1 MKVGFH
7 YHIPMVERE
16 GVLYTSGF
24 FGVFLDSLAEQVSE
38 LVCFMHTPL
47 PGELFKMDYALTSPN
62 VRHVSIGDHVS
73 VPKRLLRARRIV
85 KEVQSELGKIDILL
99 IRCPTPMLP
108 AFARSKKI
116 KKAFLIVGD
125 YEKSSKDLIQ
135 PFFRKKAIE
144 LWATFNKW
152 QQDRAI
158 KESIVFVNNALIF
171 NELQDRIKKLFLI
184 RTTTL
189 QKTDFFFR
197 EDTCLGETIN
207 LLYVGRLDLSKGLL
221 EMIESLGQVRAKGIN
236 AKLHFVGWED
246 KNMTIVSDKLKRYA
260 EALGLENFVFNHG
273 KKTIGE
279 ELNSYYRMADIYL
292 IGSKLNEGFP
302 RTIWEAF
309 AKCLPV
315 VASKVGSIPLFL
327 NHKKEAYL
335 TEPGSVSEMTD
346 AILELIAN
354 SELRKR
360 QIQNGLEMAKETTL
374 EIQAKKMIDILSAN
388 PLKD

>member
-1 MKVGFH
+1 MKLGFH
-7 YHIPMVERE
+7 YHIPMVQRE

-24 FGVFLDSLAEQVSE
+24 LGVFLDSLAEQVSE

-47 PGELFKMDYALTSPN
+47 PSELSKMDYALTTSN
-62 VRHVSIGDHVS
+62 VRQVTIGDHAS
-73 VPKRLLRARRIV
+73 VPRRLIRARRIV
-85 KEVQSELGKIDILL
+85 KDVQRELDRIDVLL

-108 AFARSKKI
+108 AFTRTKKI

-135 PFFRKKAIE
+135 PFFRKKAIQ
-144 LWATFNKW
+144 LWARFNKW
-152 QQDRAI
+152 QQDKAI
-158 KESIVFVNNALIF
+158 KGSIVFVNNRLIF
-171 NELQDRIKKLFLI
+171 NELQGRIKKLFLI

-189 QKTDFFFR
+189 QKTDFVFR

-221 EMIESLGQVRAKGIN
+221 EMIESLGQVRARGIN

-246 KNMTIVSDKLKRYA
+246 KNMTVVSDKLKRSS
-260 EALGLENFVFNHG
+260 EAQGLEEFVFNHG

-292 IGSKLNEGFP
+292 IGSKLSEGFP

-327 NHKKEAYL
+327 KHKREAYL
-335 TEPGSVSEMTD
+335 TEPGSVREMTD
-346 AILELIAN
+346 AILELVAN

-360 QIQNGLEMAKETTL
+360 QIQYGLEMAKETTL
-374 EIQAKKMIDILSAN
+374 EIQAKKMIDILGAN
-388 PLKD
+388 P